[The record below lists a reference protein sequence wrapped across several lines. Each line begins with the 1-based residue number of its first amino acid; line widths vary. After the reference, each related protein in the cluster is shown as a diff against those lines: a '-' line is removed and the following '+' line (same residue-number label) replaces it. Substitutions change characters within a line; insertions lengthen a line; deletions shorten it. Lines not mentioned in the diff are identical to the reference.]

1 MPANVHTHVSTE
13 LFELQRKTFRNLELD
28 LDLKERKKACLLCLG
43 GNVCQEHMTPSG
55 HQSML
60 NEFEEYANY
69 FDGGTSD
76 SMGADTLGYVNA
88 AGEERVSV

>member
-1 MPANVHTHVSTE
+1 MI
-13 LFELQRKTFRNLELD
+13 
-28 LDLKERKKACLLCLG
+28 
-43 GNVCQEHMTPSG
+43 PSG

-60 NEFEEYANY
+60 NEFEEYASY
-69 FDGGTSD
+69 FDGGTNG